1 MAKKTVCVSGRVMLP
16 IKEGSRA
23 VISCGGGFVYTS
35 RVVEI
40 FEVSEDMVHF
50 ETMNSI
56 YKVSLIPNPVIAAL
70 TEEMVKCA

>member
-16 IKEGSRA
+16 IKEGARA

-56 YKVSLIPNPVIAAL
+56 YKVSFVPNPVTAVISEGIL
-70 TEEMVKCA
+70 RCA

>member
-16 IKEGSRA
+16 IKEGARA

-40 FEVSEDMVHF
+40 FEVSENMAHF

-56 YKVSLIPNPVIAAL
+56 YKVSFGPNPVTAVISEDIL
-70 TEEMVKCA
+70 RCA

>member
-16 IKEGSRA
+16 IKEGARA

-40 FEVSEDMVHF
+40 FEVSENMAHF

-56 YKVSLIPNPVIAAL
+56 YKVSFVPNPVIAVMSEDIL
-70 TEEMVKCA
+70 RCA